1 MVLYMC
7 IYIIFLTAVWSRH
20 ALVDKNVHGHDPHR
34 ACCLPNGTDFEQVK
48 RQDKILMGGLY
59 DL

>member
-1 MVLYMC
+1 MY
-7 IYIIFLTAVWSRH
+7 IYIIFRTAVWSRH

-34 ACCLPNGTDFEQVK
+34 ACCLPTGTDFEQVK